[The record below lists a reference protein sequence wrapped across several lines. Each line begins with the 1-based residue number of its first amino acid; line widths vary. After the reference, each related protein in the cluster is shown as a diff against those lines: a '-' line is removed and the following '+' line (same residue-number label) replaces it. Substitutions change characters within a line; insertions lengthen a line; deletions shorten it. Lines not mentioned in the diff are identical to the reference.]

1 MEGQRGCKE
10 FRGLEEKLKTRY
22 KDIFKN
28 ELEPCITMNM
38 LSQKLVVK
46 EGDDAQ
52 FSCTVEAGNPAPE
65 VRRINVLFVI

>member
-1 MEGQRGCKE
+1 MSR
-10 FRGLEEKLKTRY
+10 
-22 KDIFKN
+22 
-28 ELEPCITMNM
+28 MN
-38 LSQKLVVK
+38 LRVFFAVKPVINVTPEKLVVK